1 MSGKVRLLSYAVLG
15 IVCGSLLLG
24 AASSFSFSPLVLQY
38 QSGGFNTFRSEA
50 ELVWFLNEKAKTS
63 PPTIFEIAGR
73 GFGGTVTQS
82 VPFAASTA
90 ADAATAAATA
100 ASAAKTSADASTDYS
115 STNIQVAG
123 VDEADVVKT
132 DGSYIYLSKGATV
145 YIVKAYP
152 AEEAKLVAK
161 IAFNVSVSDLFISG
175 DKLVV
180 FTLGYPVLM
189 MGSMGAVSSKATGF
203 MPMPVSSDTVVYFYN
218 ISDRANPVLERTYEA
233 EGGYVAT
240 RMIGDYVYVVTQK
253 GAWVAEDGVSLPS
266 YSENGKTISVPATRI
281 YYINGT
287 DTGYSYTTVASIDA
301 RNAYAPVQSKTFLLG
316 SSGTIYCG
324 AEYLYLT
331 SAGASSTGVHKI
343 KLDGGSIEGVADGSV
358 PGWVLNQFS
367 MDEDKGYFRIATT
380 TGHAWGV
387 GSSKNNVYV
396 LDADLKVV
404 GRLEDLASGEQ
415 IYSARFMGDRL
426 YLVTFKKVD
435 PLFVID
441 LADPTAPKVLGQ
453 LKIPGYSNYLHPYDE
468 THVIGLGKEAIDAEG
483 GSFAYYQGIKL
494 SLFDVSDVSNPRE
507 VAKLEIG
514 DRGSDSPALTDHKAF
529 LFSRER
535 NLLVIPILEAKVDAS
550 RYAGGSVS
558 SSAYGDFVYQGAYV
572 FQISTD
578 GIQLRGRITHIQ
590 GDDLLKSGYW
600 FSSEYSVY
608 RSLYIGDNL
617 YTISGAMIRINSLS
631 DLSELKTISL
641 M

>member
-1 MSGKVRLLSYAVLG
+1 MLSYAVLG

-24 AASSFSFSPLVLQY
+24 AVSSLSFSPFVLQS
-38 QSGGFNTFRSEA
+38 QSSSFNTFKSEA
-50 ELVWFLNEKAKTS
+50 ELVWFLNEKAKTT

-73 GFGGTVTQS
+73 SFGGTIQS
-82 VPFAASTA
+82 ILPGVKSTTA
-90 ADAATAAATA
+90 NVATAGV
-100 ASAAKTSADASTDYS
+100 SAETSPDYS

-132 DGSYIYLSKGATV
+132 DGSYIYLSKGAIV

-152 AEEAKLVAK
+152 VEEAALVAK
-161 IAFNVSVSDLFISG
+161 IVFNVTVSDLFVSE

-180 FTLGYPVLM
+180 FTLSYPTLIM
-189 MGSMGAVSSKATGF
+189 RSGISPAKAVGII
-203 MPMPVSSDTVVYFYN
+203 PMPVSSDTVVYFYSL
-218 ISDRANPVLERTYEA
+218 SDRSNPVLERTYEA
-233 EGGYVAT
+233 EGSYVAT
-240 RMIGDYVYVVTQK
+240 RMIGDYVYVITQK
-253 GAWVAEDGVSLPS
+253 GAWIVENTASPPS
-266 YSENGKTISVPATRI
+266 YSENGKTYTVSATRV
-281 YYINGT
+281 YYVNGT
-287 DTGYSYTTVASIDA
+287 DTSFAYTTVAAIDA
-301 RNAYAPVQSKTFLLG
+301 GNANTPVSSKTFLLG
-316 SSGTIYCG
+316 SSSTIYCG
-324 AEYLYLT
+324 AKYLYLT
-331 SAGASSTGVHKI
+331 SPSESSTGVHKI
-343 KLDGGSIEGVADGSV
+343 MLKGSSIEGIADGSV

-367 MDEDKGYFRIATT
+367 MDENNGYFRVATT
-380 TGHAWGV
+380 LGHAWGV
-387 GSSKNNVYV
+387 SSSKNNVYI
-396 LDADLKVV
+396 LDANLKMV

-441 LADPTAPKVLGQ
+441 LSAPTTPKVLGQ
-453 LKIPGYSNYLHPYDE
+453 LKIPGYSNYLQPYDE
-468 THVIGLGKEAIDAEG
+468 THLIGLGKEAIDAEG
-483 GSFAYYQGIKL
+483 GNFAYYQGIKL

-529 LFSRER
+529 LFSKER

-550 RYAGGSVS
+550 KYASGSVS
-558 SSAYGDFVYQGAYV
+558 SNTYGDFVYQGAYV

-600 FSSEYSVY
+600 FSSEYSIY
-608 RSLYIGDNL
+608 RSLYIGENL
-617 YTISGAMIRINSLS
+617 YTISGAMIKINRLS
-631 DLSELKTISL
+631 DLSELKRISL
-641 M
+641 A

>member
-1 MSGKVRLLSYAVLG
+1 LLSYAVLG
-15 IVCGSLLLG
+15 IVCGSLLIG
-24 AASSFSFSPLVLQY
+24 VSTSFSFSPFVLKGE
-38 QSGGFNTFRSEA
+38 SSGFNTFRSEA
-50 ELVWFLNEKAKTS
+50 ELTWFLNEKAKTNS
-63 PPTIFEIAGR
+63 PTFFEIVGR

-82 VPFAASTA
+82 IPFAASPA
-90 ADAATAAATA
+90 ADAATTAAA
-100 ASAAKTSADASTDYS
+100 SSKTSTDASINYS

-132 DGSYIYLSKGATV
+132 DGSYIYLSKDTTV

-152 AEEAKLVAK
+152 AAEAKLVAK
-161 IAFNVSVSDLFISG
+161 LAFNVSVSDLFVSG

-180 FTLGYPVLM
+180 FTLGYPMLM
-189 MGSMGAVSSKATGF
+189 RGSAGGITSKGMSIF
-203 MPMPVSSDTVVYFYN
+203 PMPVSSDTVVYFYN
-218 ISDRANPVLERTYEA
+218 ISDRAHPVLERTYEA

-240 RMIGDYVYVVTQK
+240 RMIGDFVYVVTQK

-266 YSENGKTISVPATRI
+266 YSENGKIYSVPATRV

-287 DTGYSYTTVASIDA
+287 DTGYAYTTVATINV
-301 RNAYAPVQSKTFLLG
+301 RNSSAPVQSKTFLLG

-324 AEYLYLT
+324 VEYLYLT
-331 SAGASSTGVHKI
+331 SAGTSSTGIHKI
-343 KLDGGSIEGVADGSV
+343 KLNGGRIEGVADGSV

-387 GSSKNNVYV
+387 SSSKNNVYV

-404 GRLEDLASGEQ
+404 GKVEDLASGEQ

-441 LADPTAPKVLGQ
+441 LANPTAPKVLGQ

-483 GSFAYYQGIKL
+483 GNFAYYQGIKL
-494 SLFDVSDVSNPRE
+494 SLFDVSDVANPRE

-535 NLLVIPILEAKVDAS
+535 NLLVIPILEAQVDAS

-578 GIQLRGRITHIQ
+578 GIQLRGRVTHIQ
-590 GDDLLKSGYW
+590 GDELLKSGYW

-608 RSLYIGDNL
+608 RSLYIGENL
-617 YTISGAMIRINSLS
+617 YTISGAMVKINSLS

-641 M
+641 K